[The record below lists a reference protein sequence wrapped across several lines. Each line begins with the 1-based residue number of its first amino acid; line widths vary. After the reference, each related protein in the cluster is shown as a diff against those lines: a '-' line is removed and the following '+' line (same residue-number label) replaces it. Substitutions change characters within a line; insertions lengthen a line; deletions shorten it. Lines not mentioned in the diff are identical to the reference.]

1 MNANPSFYLIAY
13 DLHKPGQEYG
23 RLEEAINRLEGQR
36 KILETTWIVK
46 TKRTSREIYDLAGP
60 ALDPN
65 DAIYIVR
72 IDLDSGDGR
81 LPKPAWEWINAQ
93 KGAI

>member
-46 TKRTSREIYDLAGP
+46 TTRAPREIYDLVRP

-72 IDLDSGDGR
+72 IDLGSGAGR